1 MAKGIERI
9 AALMIAG
16 TVHFFKLKKMGRS
29 RIVYPVHE
37 MGEASREAMI
47 PSAETYSG
55 FPMLSELFR
64 FDKIN
69 KIKTRITL
77 ITIPVD
83 ILLNLVVNPRMELF
97 PGMMIV
103 SG

>member
-1 MAKGIERI
+1 M
-9 AALMIAG
+9 AALTIVG
-16 TVHFFKLKKMGRS
+16 TVHLFKLKKIGSR

-37 MGEASREAMI
+37 MGEARREAII

-55 FPMLSELFR
+55 FSMLTELFR

-69 KIKTRITL
+69 RSKTRITL

-83 ILLNLVVNPRMELF
+83 ILPNLVVNPMMELF

>member
-1 MAKGIERI
+1 MRI
-9 AALMIAG
+9 AALMITG
-16 TVHFFKLKKMGRS
+16 KVHLFRLKKMGRR

-37 MGEASREAMI
+37 IGEASRDAMI
-47 PSAETYSG
+47 PSAETYWG
-55 FPMLSELFR
+55 FSILSEFLR

-69 KIKTRITL
+69 RIKTRITL